1 VSPGDPVP
9 SRPPYTMVTE
19 VAQALSAAVMYQ
31 TSYGYIRYSIAVH
44 AGGLRAA
51 SKDGTDQDPP
61 ASNPDELIFWE
72 SSPQKGQFK
81 ILGDRPERSTS
92 STTSRITSEPCSR
105 SSSGTSSTARRPA
118 GWVRSSTTYSS
129 STGDDYCHVNGS

>member
-1 VSPGDPVP
+1 MALRRPPTRGFVPPRFAAVHVNPGDPVP

-19 VAQALSAAVMYQ
+19 TPKTLGGGMYQ

-51 SKDGTDQDPP
+51 SKDGTDENPP
-61 ASNPDELIFWE
+61 AAIPDELIFWE

-81 ILGDRPERSTS
+81 ILGSP
-92 STTSRITSEPCSR
+92 
-105 SSSGTSSTARRPA
+105 
-118 GWVRSSTTYSS
+118 
-129 STGDDYCHVNGS
+129 TGKIYVQYHVANNL